1 MCCAGY
7 RHLLHGDSLKQ
18 EQVDCRATVTVLSGK
33 KPAGKSEKVAG
44 KDIIPEVEE
53 SPENTVSTE
62 TDTAHG

>member
-1 MCCAGY
+1 M
-7 RHLLHGDSLKQ
+7 KQ

-33 KPAGKSEKVAG
+33 KPAGKSEKVVG